1 MNPLE
6 RRRPARSRGPKAL
19 LDVNMLVALF
29 DPMHIHHEAAHEWF
43 GRSRSRGWATCP
55 LTENGFVRVVSNPR
69 YPGQGTSL
77 RDAVAR
83 LAEIRQSAD
92 HFFWQDSVSVC
103 EGDRFQPTYIQG
115 HRQLTDIYLLGLA
128 VANHGRLVTFD
139 RNVPLRAVAGAEPR
153 HLEILGA
160 TPTNGAQ

>member
-1 MNPLE
+1 
-6 RRRPARSRGPKAL
+6 
-19 LDVNMLVALF
+19 MLVALF

-43 GRSRSRGWATCP
+43 GHNRSRGWATCP
-55 LTENGFVRVVSNPR
+55 LTENGFVRVVSNPQ

-83 LAEIRQSAD
+83 LAEIRRSAD

-103 EGDRFQPTYIQG
+103 EADHFQATYIQG
-115 HRQLTDIYLLGLA
+115 HRQLTDVYLLGLA
-128 VANHGRLVTFD
+128 VANRGRLVTFD
-139 RNVPLRAVAGAEPR
+139 RNVSSRAVVGAEPQ

-160 TPTNGAQ
+160 TP

>member
-6 RRRPARSRGPKAL
+6 RRQRSRSRGAKSL

-43 GRSRSRGWATCP
+43 GHNRSRGWATCP
-55 LTENGFVRVVSNPR
+55 LTENGFARVVSNPR

-77 RDAVAR
+77 RDAIAR

-92 HFFWQDSVSVC
+92 HFFWHDSVSVC
-103 EGDRFQPTYIQG
+103 EGDFFQAAYIQG

-128 VANHGRLVTFD
+128 VANRGRLVTFD
-139 RNVPLRAVAGAEPR
+139 RTIPLKAVAGAEPQN
-153 HLEILGA
+153 LEIIGA
-160 TPTNGAQ
+160 SSTPD